1 MSTVFT
7 INQSWFNRPAVYEQ
21 LAFASSGDAIVLI
34 EDAVLA
40 LQSPISLASFL
51 AKCER
56 LSISVYYLINDCRL
70 RGIDIQYSHDQ
81 SDLAEANTAHVRA
94 SESNAIQA
102 IDYAGFVALVADH
115 AKHVAW

>member
-7 INQSWFNRPAVYEQ
+7 LNKSWFNRPALYEQ
-21 LAFASSGDAIVLI
+21 LAFASAGDAIVLI

-56 LSISVYYLINDCRL
+56 ASINVYSLQGDCAL
-70 RGIDIQYSHDQ
+70 RGIQTQYDSI
-81 SDLAEANTAHVRA
+81 
-94 SESNAIQA
+94 ES
-102 IDYAGFVALVADH
+102 IDYSGFVTLVT
-115 AKHVAW
+115 KHDKQVAWS